1 MEDTTYSRI
10 NEDKASFDDIYS
22 EPDPRSY
29 FRVLGGLDYT
39 IPDLA
44 RPIFHQI
51 VGARAKDQERPV
63 TILDLGCSYGI
74 NAALLR
80 LPLKFETLRRRY
92 MMPEIQALPSPKLL
106 GIDRHYFRSWPAQD
120 DLEII
125 GLDVSNEAVNYAADV
140 GILDS
145 GLCEDLENEEPSMDA
160 RRALRNVDVV
170 ISTGCVGYVTEKTFE
185 RILECNENPE
195 PPWIV
200 SFVLRMFPYDA
211 VAATLG
217 RFGLETEKFEGA
229 TFVQRRFSDAKEFDY
244 TLTTLERLGIDSEG
258 HEAEGLYHAE
268 LFVSRP
274 GVEIESQPLG
284 NLISIVSGGH
294 RRYGRRYYRIPGV
307 GKKLLQT

>member
-1 MEDTTYSRI
+1 MENATYSEI
-10 NEDKASFDDIYS
+10 NEVKASFDDIYS

-44 RPIFHQI
+44 RPIFQQI
-51 VGARAKDQERPV
+51 VNARAKSQERPV
-63 TILDLGCSYGI
+63 TVLDLGCSYGI

-80 LPLKFETLRRRY
+80 LPLKFDTLRRRY
-92 MMPEIQALPSPKLL
+92 MMPEIQALPSPKLR
-106 GIDRHYFRSWPAQD
+106 GIDRHYFRGWPAQD
-120 DLEII
+120 DLEIV
-125 GLDVSNEAVNYAADV
+125 GLDVSNEAVAYAADV
-140 GILDS
+140 GVLDKA
-145 GLCEDLENEEPSMDA
+145 LCEDLENAQPSALA
-160 RRALRNVDVV
+160 RQALRNVDVI

-185 RILECNENPE
+185 RILECNKNSE

-211 VAATLG
+211 VTRTLG

-229 TFVQRRFSDAKEFDY
+229 TFVQRRFSDAKEFDH
-244 TLTTLERLGIDSEG
+244 TLKTLERLGIDSDG
-258 HEAEGLYHAE
+258 HEAEGLFHAE

-274 GVEIESQPLG
+274 GSEVERQPLG

-294 RRYGRRYYRIPGV
+294 RSYGRRYYRIPGV
-307 GKKLLQT
+307 GKKLLQN